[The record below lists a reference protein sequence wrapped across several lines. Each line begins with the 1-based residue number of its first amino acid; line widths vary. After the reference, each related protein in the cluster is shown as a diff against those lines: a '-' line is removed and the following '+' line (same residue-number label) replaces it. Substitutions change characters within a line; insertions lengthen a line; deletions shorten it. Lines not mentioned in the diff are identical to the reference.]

1 MMVVTISSNK
11 MMNSA
16 FHCSIHKMYHHLA
29 NQGTPQC
36 NIINGHSKSTMTI
49 SSKQIRGHN

>member
-36 NIINGHSKSTMTI
+36 NIINGHSKSMMTI